1 MYYILAKEIFTTIL
15 LARCYLHF
23 TAEKTENL
31 MNIKITHPKSQGLKA
46 KCSDTLCIICIHW
59 LLLSIR
65 HTVFISTNFSNQSS
79 ASEQQGGKGGKTFQV
94 FIYIS
99 HMNSGPFLSSLP
111 FANQLPKNCSLLQN
125 SLKYHAQKKKYVGLG
140 RKVNI
145 WPITLS
151 PTLAEKWPSSVI
163 STRDIFPDCGD
174 LINMKKIL
182 YFLFMLRPL
191 FFFFNWS

>member
-1 MYYILAKEIFTTIL
+1 MFRHSLYY
-15 LARCYLHF
+15 
-23 TAEKTENL
+23 
-31 MNIKITHPKSQGLKA
+31 
-46 KCSDTLCIICIHW
+46 ICIHW

-65 HTVFISTNFSNQSS
+65 HTVFISTNFSNQPS
-79 ASEQQGGKGGKTFQV
+79 ALEQQGGKGGKTFQV

-99 HMNSGPFLSSLP
+99 HTNSGPFLSSLP

-163 STRDIFPDCGD
+163 STRDFSLTVEIF
-174 LINMKKIL
+174 LIWKR
-182 YFLFMLRPL
+182 YFIFYSCLGHF